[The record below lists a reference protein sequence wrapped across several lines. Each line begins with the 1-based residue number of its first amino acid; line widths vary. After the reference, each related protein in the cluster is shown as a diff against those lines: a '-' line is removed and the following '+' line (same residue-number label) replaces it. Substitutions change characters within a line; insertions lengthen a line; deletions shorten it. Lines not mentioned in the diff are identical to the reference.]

1 MLAQRPEARGAKA
14 RKLSPITISNSP
26 VYTCTVHGIIPP
38 ITGIYDGIQT
48 YTTAYPPIR
57 CGYAFITILMREY
70 TKKYACVQNA
80 SVLFTIVCKHKLKL
94 CSFNL
99 ARAQTSGANV
109 NVCGSAVN
117 NSLNSLYIGLPGSVG
132 SSVRVRYL
140 YTESN
145 TLSAN
150 FTFCHIGA
158 HLLCTK
164 FKLTDLSRQL
174 KSNHMILEYYNTYHT
189 KLQALFT
196 KNLKNC
202 RFDEK

>member
-1 MLAQRPEARGAKA
+1 MRL
-14 RKLSPITISNSP
+14 
-26 VYTCTVHGIIPP
+26 YTNAYHHMDNVSVASRR
-38 ITGIYDGIQT
+38 YDIAMQT
-48 YTTAYPPIR
+48 HKKNTPAYKTQAY
-57 CGYAFITILMREY
+57 C
-70 TKKYACVQNA
+70 
-80 SVLFTIVCKHKLKL
+80 SLFVCKPKLQL

-99 ARAQTSGANV
+99 ARAQTSGANI

-117 NSLNSLYIGLPGSVG
+117 NSLNSLYVGLPGSVG

-140 YTESN
+140 NTESN

-158 HLLCTK
+158 HLLYTK

-189 KLQALFT
+189 KLQALFK

>member
-1 MLAQRPEARGAKA
+1 M
-14 RKLSPITISNSP
+14 
-26 VYTCTVHGIIPP
+26 IPP
-38 ITGIYDGIQT
+38 FLHHYIKKKIRLRKTQ
-48 YTTAYPPIR
+48 AY
-57 CGYAFITILMREY
+57 CL
-70 TKKYACVQNA
+70 
-80 SVLFTIVCKHKLKL
+80 LFVCKPKLQL

-99 ARAQTSGANV
+99 ARAQTSGANI
-109 NVCGSAVN
+109 NVCGRAVDH
-117 NSLNSLYIGLPGSVG
+117 SLNSLNIGLPGSVG

-174 KSNHMILEYYNTYHT
+174 KSNHMILEYYNTSL
-189 KLQALFT
+189 KKKQALFT

-202 RFDEK
+202 

>member
-1 MLAQRPEARGAKA
+1 MKPTNVVYHCNNLTAKKAQKNTP
-14 RKLSPITISNSP
+14 
-26 VYTCTVHGIIPP
+26 
-38 ITGIYDGIQT
+38 
-48 YTTAYPPIR
+48 AYKTQAY
-57 CGYAFITILMREY
+57 C
-70 TKKYACVQNA
+70 
-80 SVLFTIVCKHKLKL
+80 FTIVCKHKLKL